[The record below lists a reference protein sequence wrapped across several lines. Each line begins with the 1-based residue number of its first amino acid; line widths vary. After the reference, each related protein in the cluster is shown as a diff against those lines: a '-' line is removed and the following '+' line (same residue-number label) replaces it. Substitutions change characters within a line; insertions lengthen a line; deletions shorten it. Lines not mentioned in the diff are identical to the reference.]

1 MRARRV
7 HLGMSIDKESSGV
20 PDVNVK
26 RRTTKVNIFMIFA
39 VVVFFALMAGV
50 AVWISQR

>member
-1 MRARRV
+1 
-7 HLGMSIDKESSGV
+7 MSIDKESSGV

-39 VVVFFALMAGV
+39 VVVFFAVMAGV